1 MIKKLLSI
9 LVIIFVFTSINN
21 GQSIRSNDT
30 NNKNIATTKT
40 EWSAVSERVFT
51 TAIVVSEL
59 ALLLGILYYW
69 KKTRIESKATNKNT
83 FKKNIQA
90 LRLERIKYFENE
102 KLSSKRRMLFSKINK
117 KIIDGSFITAKAKR
131 LSVSKGE
138 IFLAARIKQL
148 QTKT

>member
-1 MIKKLLSI
+1 MIKKTLSI
-9 LVIIFVFTSINN
+9 LIIMFVFTVMNN
-21 GQSIRSNDT
+21 GQSIDSNT
-30 NNKNIATTKT
+30 NNKIVSGNTEWNIA
-40 EWSAVSERVFT
+40 SERIFT

-69 KKTRIESKATNKNT
+69 KKTRVESKTTNKST

-90 LRLERIKYFENE
+90 LRLERIKYFEDE

-117 KIIDGSFITAKAKR
+117 KIIDGRFITAKAKR
-131 LSVSKGE
+131 LSVAKGE

-148 QTKT
+148 QAKT

>member
-1 MIKKLLSI
+1 MIKKLFSI

-69 KKTRIESKATNKNT
+69 KKTRIESKTINKST

>member
-1 MIKKLLSI
+1 MIKKTLSI
-9 LVIIFVFTSINN
+9 LIIMFVFTVMNN
-21 GQSIRSNDT
+21 GQSIDSNT
-30 NNKNIATTKT
+30 NNKIVTGKT
-40 EWSAVSERVFT
+40 EWNIASERIFT

-69 KKTRIESKATNKNT
+69 KKTRVESKTTNKST

-90 LRLERIKYFENE
+90 LRLERIKYFEDE

-117 KIIDGSFITAKAKR
+117 KIIDGRFITAKAKR
-131 LSVSKGE
+131 LSVAKGE

-148 QTKT
+148 QAKT

>member
-21 GQSIRSNDT
+21 GQSIRSNDA
-30 NNKNIATTKT
+30 NNKNIVTTKT

-69 KKTRIESKATNKNT
+69 KKTRIESKTINKST